1 MLYNS
6 ITYVCEGI
14 NPFKVNVSRG
24 CNICD
29 HYFCNHGFNFQY
41 FARNVCH
48 GLTNFCLH
56 ISDIAITTIKNVDL
70 SLRCL

>member
-1 MLYNS
+1 MLHNS

-14 NPFKVNVSRG
+14 NPFKVNVSS
-24 CNICD
+24 
-29 HYFCNHGFNFQY
+29 GFNFQY

-48 GLTNFCLH
+48 GLTNFCRH

-70 SLRCL
+70 SLRYL